1 MSLSGKRI
9 LITGGGRGIGRAI
22 AIVCVREGARVA
34 ICSRTKLE
42 LKETA
47 SIAATDAVIVA
58 VNTSDGKDTD
68 RVVQKYPIEIYQVDV
83 SNQDQVEGMVSSI
96 VEKWG
101 NIDIL
106 INNAGIGQQ
115 TKGHIHTLKSED
127 LEQILKINVVSVHIV
142 TSTVLN
148 KCMKKG
154 TCTTKNNSSKNDN
167 DEEEIRGRIINVSSR
182 AGKRGIEKL
191 SFYVTSKFALEGYT
205 ATLAEE
211 LKEVNILVNSISPGK
226 VNTKNF
232 PKEGTAS
239 DVRSPES
246 IRDGLL
252 LLLNTSETGH
262 YLHVDELDLV
272 RSKGLDCSIAL
283 KPINEQSFS
292 LP

>member
-22 AIVCVREGARVA
+22 AIICVREGARVA
-34 ICSRTKLE
+34 ICSRTKSELE
-42 LKETA
+42 DTA
-47 SIAATDAVIVA
+47 SVAATGTATTGTA
-58 VNTSDGKDTD
+58 TSNGKDTTD
-68 RVVQKYPIEIYQVDV
+68 HVQNYPIEIFQVDV
-83 SNQDQVEGMVSSI
+83 SNQDQVEAMVSSI

-127 LEQILKINVVSVHIV
+127 LEQIVKINVVSVHIV

-148 KCMKKG
+148 KCMKNA
-154 TCTTKNNSSKNDN
+154 TCTNNNSLQNDN
-167 DEEEIRGRIINVSSR
+167 DEIRGRIINVSSR
-182 AGKRGIEKL
+182 AGKRGIKNL
-191 SFYVTSKFALEGYT
+191 SFYVTSKFALEGYS

-211 LKEVNILVNSISPGK
+211 LKDDKILVNTISPGK
-226 VNTKNF
+226 VNTMNF
-232 PKEGTAS
+232 PKEAATS
-239 DVRSPES
+239 DVRSAES

-252 LLLNTSETGH
+252 VLLNTLKTGH

-272 RSKGLDCSIAL
+272 RSKGLDCSLAL
-283 KPINEQSFS
+283 KQINEQFFS